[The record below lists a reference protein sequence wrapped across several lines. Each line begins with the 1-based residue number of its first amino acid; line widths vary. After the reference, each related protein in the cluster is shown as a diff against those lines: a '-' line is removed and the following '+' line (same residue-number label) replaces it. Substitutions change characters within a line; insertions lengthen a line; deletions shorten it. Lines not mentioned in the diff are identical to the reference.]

1 MLYRGNLIFNYAT
14 EYYLKNK
21 TADSPQDFKFTD
33 KDFDE
38 FKNYV
43 LKEDFTYTTT
53 SEEML
58 EKVKEVA
65 EKEGYFEHSSEEYE
79 ALLAK
84 LTPSIERDL
93 EQFKNEI
100 IPFLENEIISRYYFQ
115 KGS

>member
-1 MLYRGNLIFNYAT
+1 
-14 EYYLKNK
+14 
-21 TADSPQDFKFTD
+21 
-33 KDFDE
+33 
-38 FKNYV
+38 
-43 LKEDFTYTTT
+43 
-53 SEEML
+53 ML

-115 KGS
+115 KGRAVQSFKNDLELKEATRILSNSKEYNNILSKEL